1 MDPHLFLL
9 FGATGD
15 LSKRLVL
22 PALVDLMRAH
32 PDVNIRVLGVSRT
45 EYSEAEFR
53 AEAIKGM
60 VELGG
65 LKAREATAWAKR
77 ALHYISLDGDPT
89 PDDYERVKH
98 YADRLADKHG
108 LGPNRIHYLA
118 LPPGAFGM
126 TAEWLGR
133 TGMNRAEGDG
143 WVRLV
148 VEKPFGHDL
157 ATAQALNALLH
168 QHFDESQIYRIDH
181 YLGKETVQN
190 LIVFR
195 LANPIFER
203 LWNRDSIERVDIH
216 VTEDLDVG
224 TRGAYYDSAGAVR
237 DMIQNHLTQ
246 LFTLTAMEVPAVP
259 EADFIR
265 AEKVKVLRST
275 QPITGRD
282 VVFGQYE
289 AGTLDGKEIPAYR
302 GLKGVVPASETET
315 FAAIR
320 LHVNNWRWEG
330 VPFVLTTGKALK
342 KRRTEIRVTFRAAP
356 VAFFRGMDGC
366 VVPPN
371 VLRIEIQPEE
381 GFSLSFGV
389 KKPGDGFT
397 VEPQNFHFDYDAAFG
412 EPPPAYRTL
421 VEDLI
426 RGDQTLFVHAD
437 EVEASW
443 ALYDPI
449 LKRHRAV
456 HPYAPGT
463 WGPEAAEKL

>member
-15 LSKRLVL
+15 LSKRLIL
-22 PALVDLMRAH
+22 PALVDLTRAH
-32 PDVNIRVLGVSRT
+32 PDLKMRVLGVSRS
-45 EYSEAEFR
+45 EYDEAAFR
-53 AEAIKGM
+53 DEAVKGM
-60 VELGG
+60 VEVGG
-65 LKAREATAWAKR
+65 LKKREATAWAKR
-77 ALHYISLDGDPT
+77 HLHYVSLDGDPT

-98 YADRLADKHG
+98 YADHLADTHD

-118 LPPGAFGM
+118 LPPAAFGM

-133 TGMNRAEGDG
+133 TGMDGADGDG

-157 ATAQALNALLH
+157 KSAQQLNALIH
-168 QHFDESQIYRIDH
+168 QHFDESQVYRIDH

-190 LIVFR
+190 LLVFR
-195 LANPIFER
+195 LGNPVFER
-203 LWNRDSIERVDIH
+203 LWNREAIERVDIY
-216 VTEDLDVG
+216 VSEDLDVG
-224 TRGAYYDSAGAVR
+224 TRGAYYDTAGAVR

-246 LFTLTAMEVPAVP
+246 LFTLVAMEVPAVP
-259 EADFIR
+259 EADFVR

-275 QPITGRD
+275 APIVGRD
-282 VVFGQYE
+282 VVFGQYG
-289 AGTLDGKEIPAYR
+289 AGRAGGADVPAYR
-302 GLKGVVPASETET
+302 SLRGVARGSDTET

-320 LHVNNWRWEG
+320 LHVNNWRWQG
-330 VPFVLTTGKALK
+330 VPFVLRTGKALK
-342 KRRTEIRVTFRAAP
+342 RRLTEVRVTFRSAP
-356 VAFFRGMDGC
+356 VAFFRGFDGC
-366 VVPPN
+366 HLPPN
-371 VLRIEIQPEE
+371 TLRILIQPDE

-389 KKPGDGFT
+389 KRPGDGFV
-397 VEPQNFHFDYDAAFG
+397 VEPHNFHFDYNEAFG
-412 EPPPAYRTL
+412 EPPSAYRTL

-437 EVEASW
+437 EVEAAW

-449 LKRHRAV
+449 LRRHRAV

-463 WGPEAAEKL
+463 WGPEAADKL